1 MNGAARRA
9 WTLVLAGGLVLALS
23 GCGPVADRRAEPESS
38 VSFTLDGLER
48 SYAVHLPPDHR
59 ADVPTAVLLALH
71 GGGGSA
77 SQFEGSS
84 GLDEVADQRGFV
96 VVYGQGT
103 TWGRL
108 NAPVWNAGD
117 CCGQAVDA
125 EQAVDDVGYA
135 REVLRRVGADFA
147 VDPDR
152 VFVTGMSNGAMMAER
167 LACEA
172 ADLFRGAASVSGV
185 LQIARCEPSRPISVL
200 LMHGTDDPSVPYQ
213 GGTGTGLSRVE
224 AIPTEQNLADWA
236 ARNGC
241 AGPPE
246 AEPVPTQPD
255 ENGRTVDLLRYSG
268 CRAEVALYRING
280 GVHEWPGGR
289 IDGPLNND
297 EPTTAIHAA
306 DVVADFFGL

>member
-1 MNGAARRA
+1 MDGAARRA
-9 WTLVLAGGLVLALS
+9 WTLVLACGLVLAG
-23 GCGPVADRRAEPESS
+23 GCGALVDRRPEPESS

-48 SYAVHLPPDHR
+48 SYTVHLPPGHR
-59 ADVPTAVLLALH
+59 VDVPTPVLLALH

-77 SQFEGSS
+77 SQFEASS
-84 GLDEVADQRGFV
+84 GLDEVADERGFI

-125 EQAVDDVGYA
+125 EQAVDDVGYV
-135 REVLRRVGADFA
+135 REVLRRVGADIA
-147 VDPDR
+147 VDPER

-185 LQIARCEPSRPISVL
+185 LQVAPCEPSRPIAVL
-200 LMHGTDDPSVPYQ
+200 LMHGTDDPSVPYR
-213 GGTGTGLSRVE
+213 GGTGTGLSRVR
-224 AIPTEQNLADWA
+224 AIPAEQNLADWA
-236 ARNGC
+236 TRNGC
-241 AGPPE
+241 TGPPGV
-246 AEPVPTQPD
+246 EPVPVLPD

-280 GVHEWPGGR
+280 GVHEWPGGP
-289 IDGPLNND
+289 IDGPLNDD
-297 EPTTAIHAA
+297 EPTTAIQAA
-306 DVVADFFGL
+306 DAVADFFGL